1 MDITQTASDYKE
13 YFLKKFTSLFE
24 ELIDFFLE
32 NITDQSILD
41 NLLKIKNLLLKL
53 DYEKIMIK
61 LSGNEQIR
69 HSLFALHKNNFNDEY
84 LNKLVKTNDKYWTIV
99 PSLNINKIILNL
111 TYDNQM
117 VINDKINNL
126 YVCACTYLK
135 VIEQLKNKNDNEN
148 DNTFNPFESVGNI
161 ADNIDINSLFNGVEV
176 KNISAYEMIME
187 SIINQQMDSKMTD
200 YMNNIKED
208 DVNDAANKLNDVI
221 NSDQFQGNK
230 QTSKILADMLTN
242 IKDEVINLK
251 NDDNGQGSGKKNVE
265 QLLGI
270 AQKVAGNMMGTI
282 KSNNI
287 NVLDL
292 WDATSS
298 LAKNTTN
305 SDTLNMVDTLIR
317 SNIEANMKR
326 SEENIINVDNTVDI
340 ISTIDNNKI
349 SKVKKN
355 KNKNKNKK

>member
-1 MDITQTASDYKE
+1 
-13 YFLKKFTSLFE
+13 
-24 ELIDFFLE
+24 
-32 NITDQSILD
+32 
-41 NLLKIKNLLLKL
+41 
-53 DYEKIMIK
+53 
-61 LSGNEQIR
+61 
-69 HSLFALHKNNFNDEY
+69 
-84 LNKLVKTNDKYWTIV
+84 
-99 PSLNINKIILNL
+99 
-111 TYDNQM
+111 
-117 VINDKINNL
+117 
-126 YVCACTYLK
+126 
-135 VIEQLKNKNDNEN
+135 
-148 DNTFNPFESVGNI
+148 
-161 ADNIDINSLFNGVEV
+161 
-176 KNISAYEMIME
+176 
-187 SIINQQMDSKMTD
+187 
-200 YMNNIKED
+200 
-208 DVNDAANKLNDVI
+208 
-221 NSDQFQGNK
+221 
-230 QTSKILADMLTN
+230 MLTN

-326 SEENIINVDNTVDI
+326 SEENIINVDNTVDV
-340 ISTIDNNKI
+340 ISTVDNNKI

-355 KNKNKNKK
+355 KKNKK